1 MLCCL
6 VTVTIMNA
14 LARISQKPLKPNL
27 HRLLSQSLIVA
38 ALSTTGLVCGWVPE
52 FSGKSPTLVFNGAAY
67 AQEQFSAEEIT
78 SYARA
83 VLQIE
88 GLRVQS
94 YQRIKQEVQKNNSEA
109 TVPPIVCNETSNI
122 NRLDRNIRAIAVDYC
137 SLAKTFIEGN
147 DLTVSKFNEITI
159 AQQNDPAFREIIK
172 QELIRIQ
179 QEQQSGNNN

>member
-6 VTVTIMNA
+6 VMVMIMNA

-27 HRLLSQSLIVA
+27 NRILSQSLIVA
-38 ALSTTGLVCGWVPE
+38 ALSATGLVSGWVPE
-52 FSGKSPTLVFNGAAY
+52 FSGKSPSLVFNGAAY
-67 AQEQFSAEEIT
+67 AQEQFSTQEIT

-94 YQRIKQEVQKNNSEA
+94 YQEIKQEVQKNNSEG

-122 NRLDRNIRAIAVDYC
+122 NRLDRNIRAIAVNYC
-137 SLAKTFIEGN
+137 SLATKFIEGN
-147 DLTVSKFNEITI
+147 DLTVSRFNEITM
-159 AQQNDPAFREIIK
+159 AQQNDPAFRERIK

-179 QEQQSGNNN
+179 QQQQSGNN